1 MIQLN
6 NIHKSFNDVEVIKG
20 IDLSVGKGEVVTLIG
35 RSGSGKTTLLRMINA
50 LEIPTEGT
58 VFVNGKT

>member
-20 IDLSVGKGEVVTLIG
+20 IDLSVEKVRL
-35 RSGSGKTTLLRMINA
+35 
-50 LEIPTEGT
+50 
-58 VFVNGKT
+58 

>member
-20 IDLSVGKGEVVTLIG
+20 IDLSVEQGEVVTLIG
-35 RSGSGKTTLLRMINA
+35 RLVQANNIVTYD
-50 LEIPTEGT
+50 
-58 VFVNGKT
+58 

>member
-20 IDLSVGKGEVVTLIG
+20 IDLSVGKG
-35 RSGSGKTTLLRMINA
+35 
-50 LEIPTEGT
+50 
-58 VFVNGKT
+58 